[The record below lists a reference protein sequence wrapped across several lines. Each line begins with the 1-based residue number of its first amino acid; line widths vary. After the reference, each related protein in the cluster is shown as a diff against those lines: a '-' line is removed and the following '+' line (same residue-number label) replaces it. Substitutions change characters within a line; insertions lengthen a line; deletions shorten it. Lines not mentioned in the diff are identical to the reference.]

1 MKISYFQ
8 TLLVLMAIVVF
19 TSCQQDEIRPANNEA
34 NSNMSPAE
42 LAAFNEKLATLE
54 PAENMIVSR
63 APISYTLLANGV
75 SGPFVDPTNGSIDNP
90 AAYEWYRFYANV
102 GDVVTVVAHRITC
115 GYDASFYR
123 YTGSYADTDLLP
135 AGLFNDDELAPA
147 CESCFSWGDP
157 HDSFVAATGWY
168 SIGMTDFAN
177 CEAAPYSYTIEVS
190 GLSTFIIVDGCHTTT
205 LNGQHNATTTMQQA
219 IDNCYANAANSA
231 AFVSCVT
238 SLTNTWVSQ
247 GKITR
252 AQKSKIITCA
262 QGASF

>member
-1 MKISYFQ
+1 MKTSLFQ
-8 TLLVLMAIVVF
+8 FLLAVLVVVSF
-19 TSCQQDEIRPANNEA
+19 AACQQEDIRPVTNQTNAN
-34 NSNMSPAE
+34 MTPAE

-54 PAENMIVSR
+54 PAENPILSR
-63 APISYTLLANGV
+63 APISYTLLLNGV
-75 SGPFVDPTNGSIDNP
+75 SGPFVDPNSGSLGNP
-90 AAYEWYRFYANV
+90 AAYEWYRFYANA

-135 AGLFNDDELAPA
+135 AGEFNDDELDPA
-147 CESCFSWGDP
+147 CSSCFSYGDP
-157 HDSFVAATGWY
+157 HDSFVASTGWY
-168 SIGMTDFAN
+168 SIGMTDFVN

-190 GLSTFIIVDGCHTTT
+190 GLSNFIIIDGCHTTT
-205 LNGQHNATTTMQQA
+205 LNGQHNASTTMQQA
-219 IDNCYANAANSA
+219 IDTCYDNAASSA

-238 SLTNTWVSQ
+238 ALTNTWVSQ